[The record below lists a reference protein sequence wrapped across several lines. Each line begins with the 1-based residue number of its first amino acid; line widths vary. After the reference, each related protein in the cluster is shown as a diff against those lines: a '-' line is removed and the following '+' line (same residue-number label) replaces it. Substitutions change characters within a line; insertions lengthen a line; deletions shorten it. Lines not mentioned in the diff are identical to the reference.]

1 MNKIFLIAIAL
12 IFCGTI
18 SCGRVESVEV
28 YHPFQHHTW
37 QRFDILKFE
46 IPIKPSKSGI
56 DLILF
61 TRLNPGFA
69 QDTLGFNVIIN
80 TPAGEER
87 IGEFLIDI
95 KSKDGVSGGCKGD
108 SCEYTIELVRE
119 TIITQGGILHI
130 EVENLTPRMQTYG
143 VKGVGIR
150 LTESRK

>member
-1 MNKIFLIAIAL
+1 MNKIFLVAIAL

-18 SCGRVESVEV
+18 SCDRLESVEV

-46 IPIKPSKSGI
+46 IPIKPSKSGV

-87 IGEFLIDI
+87 IGGFLINT
-95 KSKDGVSGGCKGD
+95 KSEGDVSGRCKSD
-108 SCEYTIELVRE
+108 SCEHTIVLVRE
-119 TIITQGGILHI
+119 TIFTQGGILSV